1 METKSTLDQY
11 QHHFQKDQEAATEA
25 LQLFPDGINSDSRY
39 TEPYPVYIERAQGAK
54 KWGLDGQ
61 EFIDYWAGHGA
72 LLFGHNPPEL
82 VKAVTEQIQIGV
94 HFGACHLKEIKWG
107 QLVQQLI
114 PSAERIRFTNSGT
127 EANQLAVQLAQS
139 YTGKKKLLL
148 FEGHYHGWLYPVYPT
163 NQIADDSSRIIC
175 PPNCLETVEQHLR
188 TDSDI
193 AAIILE
199 PTGPC
204 SGVVPINQVFLSKL
218 REMANSYGVVLI
230 FDEVITGF
238 RVSAGGAQA
247 HYNIIPDITTLGK
260 ILTGGLP
267 GGAITGKKEILD
279 LLSHHINGQPNN
291 NKIAHYGTFSGN
303 ALSAA
308 TGIVTLETIIAQP
321 PYEYINQLATVLR
334 TQLNELFT
342 SNKLKW
348 VVYGEFSCIKFLI
361 DYDMPYCPATSFDAY
376 QVPYK
381 TLLARGNSSIKNML
395 RKKLLLQGVDIS
407 FSSVISTA
415 HTMEDITTTVIAF
428 EKAIHEMKKEGSI

>member
-1 METKSTLDQY
+1 MQIKSTIDQY
-11 QHHFQKDQEAATEA
+11 CDHFKKDQKAAAEA

-39 TEPYPVYIERAQGAK
+39 TEPYPVYIERAQGSK

-82 VKAVTEQIQIGV
+82 VKAVTEQIQKGV
-94 HFGACHLKEIKWG
+94 HFGACNLNEIKWG
-107 QLVQQLI
+107 KLVQELI

-127 EANQLAVQLAQS
+127 EANQLAVQLAQT

-163 NQIADDSSRIIC
+163 HEIADNSARIIC

-204 SGVVPINQVFLSKL
+204 SGVVPINHSFLSKL
-218 REMANSYGVVLI
+218 QEMAKSYGVVLI

-247 HYNIIPDITTLGK
+247 HYNILPDLTTLGK

-279 LLSHHINGQPNN
+279 LLSRHINDQPNDK
-291 NKIAHYGTFSGN
+291 KIAHYGTFSANG
-303 ALSAA
+303 LSAA
-308 TGIVTLETIIAQP
+308 TGIVTLQSIQAKP
-321 PYEYINQLATVLR
+321 PYAYINQLATVLR

-342 SNKLKW
+342 AHQLKW
-348 VVYGEFSCIKFLI
+348 VTYGEFSCIKFLI
-361 DYDMPYCPATSFDAY
+361 GYDMPYCPATNFDPY

-381 TLLARGNSSIKNML
+381 TLLARGNFEVKNTL
-395 RKKLLLQGVDIS
+395 RKQLLLQGIDIS

-415 HTMEDITTTVIAF
+415 HTMEDVTKTVLAF
-428 EKAIHEMKKEGSI
+428 EKAIHAMQKEGSI